1 MLKRKEK
8 KMGVTAVTA
17 IGQKGNTVFTSE
29 INNGTCCF
37 TKIYRVQNRQ
47 NS

>member
-8 KMGVTAVTA
+8 KMGVTTVTA
-17 IGQKGNTVFTSE
+17 IGQKDNKDFKSE